1 MNLLSPTFYVMIA
14 DMLFFNKDVKRYM
27 EMEEDDPRRFISI
40 RGEMLNDFVCVCV
53 CFFLKGMRETINIF

>member
-53 CFFLKGMRETINIF
+53 FFF